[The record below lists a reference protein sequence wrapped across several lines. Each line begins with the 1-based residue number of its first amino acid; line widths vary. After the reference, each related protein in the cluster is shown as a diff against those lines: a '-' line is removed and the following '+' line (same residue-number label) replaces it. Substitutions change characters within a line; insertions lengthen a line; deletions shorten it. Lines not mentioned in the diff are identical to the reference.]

1 MNTVKPP
8 TLEVLKAARAEHA
21 RVYRLNRPAFLAN
34 KAIRLRN
41 WEREQGF
48 RDDPR
53 EPWIDYVV
61 VEEWAL
67 LAYQDEALWKDY
79 LRARRPGVWRELIL
93 ELPDEGVRGWVANI
107 VWWDY
112 FADRTMSERWP
123 ELDEWLNVPP
133 DRLEEFETE
142 SGRQRLET
150 GLLAV
155 GYSEWE
161 ANRRAWGGKEDFF
174 RAAVG
179 TDGVKVRGSFGGKH
193 HGRVGRRFE
202 PGAGR
207 GKVAEHAGGVMVGRR
222 EGVGV

>member
-1 MNTVKPP
+1 M
-8 TLEVLKAARAEHA
+8 
-21 RVYRLNRPAFLAN
+21 NRPAFLAN
-34 KAIRLRN
+34 KAVRLRN
-41 WEREQGF
+41 WEREQGL

-53 EPWIDYVV
+53 EPWVEYVA

-67 LAYQDEALWKDY
+67 AAYREEAEWKDY
-79 LRARRPGVWRELIL
+79 LRTRRPGAWRELIL
-93 ELPDEGVRGWVANI
+93 ALSDEGVRGWVANI

-112 FADRTMSERWP
+112 FADRLMSDRWS
-123 ELDEWLNVPP
+123 ELDEWLHIAPE
-133 DRLEEFETE
+133 RLGEFEDE
-142 SGRQRLET
+142 KGRRELERA
-150 GLLAV
+150 LLAV

-161 ANRRAWGGKEDFF
+161 ANRRAWGGKEDYY

-207 GKVAEHAGGVMVGRR
+207 GKVAEHAEGIGVGVRVGRR